1 MDFPVKHP
9 IKIIGN
15 NIPTFIEII
24 NKATVD
30 RFPDFVLDT
39 NTVRLSENG
48 RYISVTV
55 TILFKNQEELDD
67 LYRAYT
73 SIPDVQFVL

>member
-39 NTVRLSENG
+39 NTVRLSKNG

>member
-15 NIPTFIEII
+15 NIPTFIQII

-39 NTVRLSENG
+39 NTVRLSKNG

>member
-24 NKATVD
+24 NKATVA

-39 NTVRLSENG
+39 NTVRLSKNG

>member
-30 RFPDFVLDT
+30 QFPDFVLDT
-39 NTVRLSENG
+39 NTVRLSKNG

>member
-24 NKATVD
+24 NKETVD

-39 NTVRLSENG
+39 NTVRLSKNG

>member
-24 NKATVD
+24 KKATVD

-39 NTVRLSENG
+39 NTVRLSKNG

>member
-39 NTVRLSENG
+39 NTVRLSKNG

-67 LYRAYT
+67 LYRTYT

>member
-15 NIPTFIEII
+15 NIPTFIESI

-39 NTVRLSENG
+39 NTVRLSKNG

>member
-30 RFPDFVLDT
+30 RLTDFVLDT
-39 NTVRLSENG
+39 NTVRLSKNG

>member
-39 NTVRLSENG
+39 NTVRLSKNG

-73 SIPDVQFVL
+73 SIPDIQFVL

>member
-1 MDFPVKHP
+1 MDFPVNHP

-39 NTVRLSENG
+39 NTVRLSKNG